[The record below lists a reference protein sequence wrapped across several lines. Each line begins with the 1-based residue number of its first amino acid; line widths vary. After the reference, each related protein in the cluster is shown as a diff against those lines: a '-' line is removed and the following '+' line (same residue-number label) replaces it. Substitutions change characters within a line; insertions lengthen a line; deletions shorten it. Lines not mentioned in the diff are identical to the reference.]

1 MSSIKISHSRCMQ
14 GPGISKFSSTM
25 VKLSTNWSFYVHL
38 GVWNFKI
45 FLNHGEDEY
54 KISHSRCMQGPGNSK
69 FSSTMVK
76 SSAKLVILSASRDM
90 QFHNFLLFVS
100 KSLSWTVDIR
110 HQRFLQ
116 SSFRSLVDWLNFY
129 LRDDWMKFL
138 FCTPSL
144 VLQDEKHSA
153 ELN

>member
-1 MSSIKISHSRCMQ
+1 MHAGTWNFKTLFNHGEDGYKISHSRCMQ

-54 KISHSRCMQGPGNSK
+54 KISHSKCMQGPGISK

-76 SSAKLVILSASRDM
+76 MSTELVILGACSGM
-90 QFHNFLLFVS
+90 EFQNFLQP
-100 KSLSWTVDIR
+100 W
-110 HQRFLQ
+110 
-116 SSFRSLVDWLNFY
+116 
-129 LRDDWMKFL
+129 
-138 FCTPSL
+138 
-144 VLQDEKHSA
+144 
-153 ELN
+153 